1 MIFLSAMLS
10 LAAIAGAHAQGN
22 TIAHSQ
28 VPLQTVLHVRG
39 EAELKVAPNQV
50 TIILGVSTQNK
61 TSKNALRDNS
71 RLMSKIISAL
81 NEAGIGRQSAD
92 NKEITTQRF
101 NIQPIWSSRPR
112 ALTGSEEWK
121 PSIISY
127 RVNNT
132 IKVVTA
138 KLDIVGDL
146 IAAATMAGANQ
157 VQSIDF
163 GLSNP
168 REHREAA
175 IEGAIENAKI
185 DAGFVAKASGL
196 KVSAIK
202 TIHLDNSV
210 ASTLR
215 VATQSFARTALSSV
229 AETSARPPI
238 NSDDI
243 IVRASVSL
251 EYLLSKEGS
260 KEGSN

>member
-1 MIFLSAMLS
+1 MKPMIIVLSALLSFAVML
-10 LAAIAGAHAQGN
+10 GANAQGY
-22 TIAHSQ
+22 AADGPQSR
-28 VPLQTVLHVRG
+28 LQSLLYVRG

-50 TIILGVSTQNK
+50 TILLGVTTQNK
-61 TSKNALRDNS
+61 TSKSALTDNNRS
-71 RLMSKIISAL
+71 MNNIITAL
-81 NEAGIGRQSAD
+81 NETGIGNKSD

-112 ALTGSEEWK
+112 ALTANEEWK
-121 PSIISY
+121 PTITAY

-138 KLDIVGDL
+138 KLDLIGDI
-146 IAAATMAGANQ
+146 IATATSAGANQ

-168 REHREAA
+168 RQYREAA
-175 IEGAIENAKI
+175 IESAIQNANT

-196 KVSAIK
+196 KVSGIK
-202 TIHLDNSV
+202 TIHLDNAA
-210 ASTLR
+210 ASIER
-215 VATQSFARTALSSV
+215 VAVKSFARTALSSV
-229 AETSARPPI
+229 AEAADTPPI

-251 EYLLSKEGS
+251 EYFLSK
-260 KEGSN
+260 